1 MSLKT
6 VGYILLIA
14 YLYNTLYSKI
24 DRQNSVIFYQ
34 QAEISDL
41 KYKLSKFEEPPV
53 KVINVEPI
61 YLKLFGNLD
70 EGNENE
76 SKGTR

>member
-6 VGYILLIA
+6 VGFILLIA

-53 KVINVEPI
+53 KVINAEPV
-61 YLKLFGNLD
+61 YLNLFGNL